1 VSTFWWYQTRYSFL
15 PSFLPQAAPLLVRTN
30 LIIFI
35 KAHHLHVTDL
45 VKKIV
50 NKTMMIMVMKKKM
63 IMTHSTHTSNFT
75 SFCSSFSS
83 IFIIFIKS
91 HHLHVKNLVK
101 KIVNKMM
108 MMKIMT
114 HFIHTSNFTSFAHH
128 FHQMPS
134 SNAIIFM

>member
-1 VSTFWWYQTRYSFL
+1 
-15 PSFLPQAAPLLVRTN
+15 
-30 LIIFI
+30 
-35 KAHHLHVTDL
+35 VTDL

-134 SNAIIFM
+134 SSCDKSC